1 MMTNRLLR
9 YFPLLLLLTLL
20 APLTVAGQA
29 TPTGPGPTLSGI
41 LAKGE
46 VTCGLNQNLPGFGFL
61 DPNTGVVRGMDVDL
75 CRALAAAI
83 FGDSSAVN
91 IIPYVDDSGLDDL
104 RNGTLDILLQNYPVS
119 LSLEGTGLA
128 FGPVTFFNGHSL
140 MVENTSG
147 LIDWPNL
154 ADTTICYVAGSITEE
169 ALLEEMNKR
178 AIAFEAMPMGNL
190 RDVSGAFFSGQCDAM
205 AGDRIEL
212 EQVRRGSTDAAS
224 FNVWSEPRLM
234 YNQAPFA
241 PLLRYADEQWG
252 GIVEWI
258 FLGLIR
264 AEDLGVSSETVS
276 TLVRRDTEDETAY
289 RARVGPSVSQF
300 LTFTPEWFALP
311 SSFMPTILR
320 DVGNYGEIYARYL
333 GETGD
338 LPIPRSLNALAKD
351 GGLFF
356 VPAWR

>member
-1 MMTNRLLR
+1 MITNRLLR
-9 YFPLLLLLTLL
+9 YVPLLLVLTLF
-20 APLTVAGQA
+20 APLSVAGQGS
-29 TPTGPGPTLSGI
+29 PVGPGPTLSGI

-91 IIPYVDDSGLDDL
+91 IIPYADDSGLADL
-104 RNGTLDILLQNYPVS
+104 RNGTLDILMRNYPIS
-119 LSLEGTGLA
+119 LTLEGTGLA
-128 FGPVTFFNGHSL
+128 FGPVTFYNGQSL

-147 LIDWPNL
+147 LVDWSNL
-154 ADTTICYVAGSITEE
+154 EGNTICFVTSSITE
-169 ALLEEMNKR
+169 ASLLEEMTKR
-178 AIAFEAMPMGNL
+178 AITFEAMPMGNL
-190 RDVSGAFFSGQCDAM
+190 RDVTGAFFSGQCDAM

-212 EQVRRGSTDAAS
+212 EQVRRSSTDAAS

-241 PLLRYADEQWG
+241 PLIRYADEQWA

-258 FLGLIR
+258 FLSLIR
-264 AEDLGVSSETVS
+264 AEDLGISSETVS
-276 TLVRRDTEDETAY
+276 TLVRRDTEDENAWL
-289 RARVGPSVSQF
+289 ARVGPSVSQF
-300 LTFTPEWFALP
+300 LAFTPEWSALP
-311 SSFMPTILR
+311 RDLMPTILR

-338 LPIPRSLNALAKD
+338 LPIPRSLNALARD

-356 VPAWR
+356 VPSWR